1 MSTDSKNQETGSKP
15 APVHP
20 HCYAGSRVLNPVPG
34 VMLAAMSPEARD
46 LLDTIMDAYS
56 EHYNPET
63 HTSSPDQVY
72 QFAYWLCRWS
82 GLVRPA

>member
-1 MSTDSKNQETGSKP
+1 MSDSKEVPSNVDGASGP
-15 APVHP
+15 SR
-20 HCYAGSRVLNPVPG
+20 CYAGSRFVEVG
-34 VMLAAMSPEARD
+34 SVTIGCMSEESRD
-46 LLDTIMDAYS
+46 LLDTIMDEYRK
-56 EHYNPET
+56 HYNQET